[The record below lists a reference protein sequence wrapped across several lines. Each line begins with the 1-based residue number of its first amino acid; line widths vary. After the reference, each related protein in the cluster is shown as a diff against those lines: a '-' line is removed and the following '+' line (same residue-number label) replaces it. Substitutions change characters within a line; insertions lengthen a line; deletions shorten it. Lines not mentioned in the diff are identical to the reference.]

1 MKKSLL
7 YICSI
12 IFLLSSFSFLL
23 PNHYDPWRT
32 AYQDFL
38 MFLVFIVIFLNIFI
52 NQKNILIDR
61 KILGVFLFSIIPILQ
76 FLFGK
81 IYFFGDALLA
91 SIYIFSF
98 GCAILVGFN
107 IRQYLDIE
115 KILKFLCF
123 ILLFSAFISIYIT
136 LKQWL
141 LLTNGG
147 IWMAEV
153 PIGGRPFANFAQPNN
168 CASFLVISV
177 IAVLYIYE
185 KRIINKFTGS
195 LLAFLILFCLALT
208 QSRSVWLFA
217 VCFFIWWFW
226 KTKNLK
232 MRLKRFSLFY
242 FLIFF
247 IISALSISFISN
259 ILGILSTTDVITRA
273 TTGHLRIPMWHQMLL
288 AISKEPLWG
297 YGWNQVSVAQLS
309 VYLEYPILEWTEH
322 SHNIILDL
330 LIWNGIPIGILIITF
345 FSMWLWRLSLLAKSL
360 EVFITL
366 SMIGVLVVHAMLE
379 FPLEYAFFLLPLGL
393 LLGIVYF
400 NDKDIKVIKIPRSI
414 GISFWCGLIIL
425 YIWIFIEY
433 RIIEKDV
440 QLVSFE
446 LMNMGDL
453 HSESDAPNVILLTQL
468 RERVRFLRTEP
479 VSYMS
484 KDQLDWMKKITYR
497 YGTSNNLYR
506 YSQALALNN
515 QFKSAEHHLTILNGL
530 YQRKNTMQSLYIVN
544 KSLAYEWSKKQVSKP

>member
-1 MKKSLL
+1 
-7 YICSI
+7 
-12 IFLLSSFSFLL
+12 
-23 PNHYDPWRT
+23 
-32 AYQDFL
+32 
-38 MFLVFIVIFLNIFI
+38 
-52 NQKNILIDR
+52 
-61 KILGVFLFSIIPILQ
+61 
-76 FLFGK
+76 
-81 IYFFGDALLA
+81 
-91 SIYIFSF
+91 
-98 GCAILVGFN
+98 
-107 IRQYLDIE
+107 
-115 KILKFLCF
+115 
-123 ILLFSAFISIYIT
+123 
-136 LKQWL
+136 
-141 LLTNGG
+141 
-147 IWMAEV
+147 
-153 PIGGRPFANFAQPNN
+153 
-168 CASFLVISV
+168 
-177 IAVLYIYE
+177 
-185 KRIINKFTGS
+185 
-195 LLAFLILFCLALT
+195 
-208 QSRSVWLFA
+208 
-217 VCFFIWWFW
+217 
-226 KTKNLK
+226 
-232 MRLKRFSLFY
+232 
-242 FLIFF
+242 
-247 IISALSISFISN
+247 
-259 ILGILSTTDVITRA
+259 
-273 TTGHLRIPMWHQMLL
+273 MWHQMLL

-309 VYLEYPILEWTEH
+309 VYLEYPTLEWTEH

-440 QLVSFE
+440 QLVRFE